1 MSSFQQNPEVLSSD
15 LIKFSSAAPA
25 PSTAPAAASDLIK
38 FSSAA
43 PAAASDLIKFSSTAP
58 AAASDLIKFSSTA
71 PSQQQLMQTTQS
83 LNLNYSGP
91 EENAATNS
99 VKTKTS
105 ESKGLTSMFDSLIG
119 GKKTNLEQA
128 IEQHSMEGG
137 KRRKSKKSKGKN

>member
-25 PSTAPAAASDLIK
+25 P
-38 FSSAA
+38 
-43 PAAASDLIKFSSTAP
+43 STAP